1 MRYEIHTVQFWLH
14 CTIYILIRFF
24 LHLHGSDIYTL
35 DHAQTH
41 AEKIENCYLQQKK
54 RKSTR
59 QSYTE
64 SVSNEGEKNF
74 SWTGEEMALLLQV
87 IIAYKAEKTLERL
100 DWDTVRT
107 KYDGILEKFIEHYP
121 NNVAI
126 HVNFHTAKIK
136 ACSQRIVLLQK
147 LKKQLCFRK
156 AIDFSS
162 KSY

>member
-1 MRYEIHTVQFWLH
+1 MRYEIRTVQFWLH
-14 CTIYILIRFF
+14 CTIYILIRLF

-100 DWDTVRT
+100 DWDTVRSNT
-107 KYDGILEKFIEHYP
+107 MESLK
-121 NNVAI
+121 
-126 HVNFHTAKIK
+126 
-136 ACSQRIVLLQK
+136 SLLSV
-147 LKKQLCFRK
+147 
-156 AIDFSS
+156 IPIT
-162 KSY
+162 